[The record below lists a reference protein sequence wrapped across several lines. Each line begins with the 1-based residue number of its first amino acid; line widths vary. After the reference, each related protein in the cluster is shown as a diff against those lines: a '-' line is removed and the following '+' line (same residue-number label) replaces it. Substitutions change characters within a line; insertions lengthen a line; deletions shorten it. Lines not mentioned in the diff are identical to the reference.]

1 MPQPPLLPDEA
12 LFRVQRLAR
21 RDGLSMLVIAG
32 LFALLA
38 ALAGDFVG
46 AITGLLVAGAGALE
60 LHGAALLNDG
70 RARGMNWL
78 VGSQVFLLATILG
91 YCALRLL
98 HHETP
103 PIPEEMRSLI
113 DLSAAELGM
122 TTEQYLA
129 TVYRVGLWLVAFLSL
144 LYQSG
149 MVIYY
154 LRRRAAVAR
163 ALAETVE
170 PG

>member
-1 MPQPPLLPDEA
+1 MSANADSDVPQSAQSKAEFKTA
-12 LFRVQRLAR
+12 LNHVYKWYAGGFLAFVLTLAVLEQM
-21 RDGLSMLVIAG
+21 GLSREWIG
-32 LFALLA
+32 L
-38 ALAGDFVG
+38 
-46 AITGLLVAGAGALE
+46 I
-60 LHGAALLNDG
+60 
-70 RARGMNWL
+70 
-78 VGSQVFLLATILG
+78 FLLATILG
-91 YCALRLL
+91 NCALRLL
-98 HHETP
+98 HHEAP

-144 LYQSG
+144 LYQGG